1 MDADSRLIGPQ
12 LTEQAQQQQILFL
25 KHHFAQIHPDCCDK
39 ANMYAF
45 RIGRHPSAGKDDKN
59 FQCIIKLPVASRP
72 NVLRSSGSA
81 NFLFRDY
88 LTTADDF
95 DDITVLPRFWDPQP
109 TSVHEVL
116 IMTKGIGGFAGL
128 CLTRRGLA
136 ARAWTSKVAEMR
148 KAILSGDARI
158 TSENIAVIPKFTY
171 QTTGWPASTE
181 PCDVIT
187 ATLKATSLPPLPSR
201 AFRTNG
207 VCGWTL
213 AFQKR
218 PAISKFSVEVNGKLH
233 EILLVEETSPPP
245 TRPPPRQGA
254 KRSVD
259 AVKTQSRPEPAPPIQ
274 FSPDAARL
282 DRLEEKFNV
291 LERRQSRM
299 ESKFDSRFDDISSSL
314 RQLLQAASIPRER
327 SPSGETPAPKQP
339 RGSGPY

>member
-1 MDADSRLIGPQ
+1 M
-12 LTEQAQQQQILFL
+12 
-25 KHHFAQIHPDCCDK
+25 
-39 ANMYAF
+39 
-45 RIGRHPSAGKDDKN
+45 
-59 FQCIIKLPVASRP
+59 ASRSD
-72 NVLRSSGSA
+72 VLKSSGSA

-95 DDITVLPRFWDPQP
+95 DDITVLPRFWDPKP
-109 TSVHEVL
+109 SSAHEVL

-136 ARAWTSKVAEMR
+136 ARSWTSKVAEMR
-148 KAILSGDARI
+148 KAILSGDAHT

-181 PCDVIT
+181 PRDVIT

-201 AFRTNG
+201 ARSNG

-218 PAISKFSVEVNGKLH
+218 PAISKFSVEVNGKLR
-233 EILLVEETSPPP
+233 EILLVEENSPPP

-254 KRSVD
+254 KRS
-259 AVKTQSRPEPAPPIQ
+259 AETAKPQPRPEPAPPMQ

-291 LERRQSRM
+291 LEGRQSRM
-299 ESKFDSRFDDISSSL
+299 ESEFDSRFDDISSSL
-314 RQLLQAASIPRER
+314 RQLLQAASLPRER
-327 SPSGETPAPKQP
+327 SPSGETPAPGTVTSLSGGFHVF
-339 RGSGPY
+339 GSSVCSA

>member
-1 MDADSRLIGPQ
+1 M
-12 LTEQAQQQQILFL
+12 
-25 KHHFAQIHPDCCDK
+25 
-39 ANMYAF
+39 
-45 RIGRHPSAGKDDKN
+45 
-59 FQCIIKLPVASRP
+59 
-72 NVLRSSGSA
+72 
-81 NFLFRDY
+81 
-88 LTTADDF
+88 
-95 DDITVLPRFWDPQP
+95 
-109 TSVHEVL
+109 L

-128 CLTRRGLA
+128 CLARRSLA
-136 ARAWTSKVAEMR
+136 ARSWTSKVAEMR

-181 PCDVIT
+181 PRDVIT

-201 AFRTNG
+201 AFRSNG

-218 PAISKFSVEVNGKLH
+218 PTISKFSVEVNGKLH
-233 EILLVEETSPPP
+233 EILLVEENSPPP
-245 TRPPPRQGA
+245 TRPPPRAAEAA
-254 KRSVD
+254 KP
-259 AVKTQSRPEPAPPIQ
+259 QSRPEPAPTTQ

-291 LERRQSRM
+291 LEGRQSGM

-314 RQLLQAASIPRER
+314 RQLLQAASLPRER